1 MPDKNFFNLLKA
13 KMAALRP
20 REDQR
25 SAGWAALK
33 NQLDIAVP
41 QQPQRRP
48 LIVLPVLLFAALLST
63 NALWWHSS
71 HGTQVALDHV
81 EAKLA
86 AMESTIQSATAPQ
99 TIIKR
104 DTVWQIKC
112 LAAPVGRRE
121 APNQN
126 IGTSTI
132 STVDNSKKT
141 ISTTGEAIPGTS
153 RNQLDVV
160 QNNNTTNKEPR
171 AIPKTEK
178 QETATNTGVS
188 NTVLLPLELPGLQ
201 PLELPGLQPLEIPE
215 RRLEIANVLTVAT
228 ALESEPPIK
237 IFTKK
242 IAHTLRPKFYKI
254 GASAGWLN
262 AASKQLMHEG
272 GIAYNLQAEI
282 GLSPHLRLMADYSI
296 GKMHYKA
303 HSPDAIL
310 GTPDFPMLPT
320 TGHHYLEMDV
330 TGQRIQQFGLGLRY
344 SFAQLGKSRPFFG
357 LSWGGQTLKPFSIE
371 YEIQHEPSGAIE
383 KAVFNVTTKTQLKN
397 LMGINAGFE
406 ISLSNRIN
414 FIMQGFYQRQWKKS
428 NSAAPDLTGV
438 RAGINLS
445 L

>member
-1 MPDKNFFNLLKA
+1 
-13 KMAALRP
+13 
-20 REDQR
+20 
-25 SAGWAALK
+25 
-33 NQLDIAVP
+33 
-41 QQPQRRP
+41 
-48 LIVLPVLLFAALLST
+48 
-63 NALWWHSS
+63 
-71 HGTQVALDHV
+71 
-81 EAKLA
+81 
-86 AMESTIQSATAPQ
+86 
-99 TIIKR
+99 
-104 DTVWQIKC
+104 
-112 LAAPVGRRE
+112 
-121 APNQN
+121 
-126 IGTSTI
+126 
-132 STVDNSKKT
+132 
-141 ISTTGEAIPGTS
+141 
-153 RNQLDVV
+153 
-160 QNNNTTNKEPR
+160 
-171 AIPKTEK
+171 
-178 QETATNTGVS
+178 
-188 NTVLLPLELPGLQ
+188 
-201 PLELPGLQPLEIPE
+201 LELPGLQPLEIPE

>member
-33 NQLDIAVP
+33 NQLDTAAP
-41 QQPQRRP
+41 QQQQRRP
-48 LIVLPVLLFAALLST
+48 MVVLPVLLFAALLST

-71 HGTQVALDHV
+71 QGNQLALDHV

-86 AMESTIQSATAPQ
+86 AMESKMSNATEPQ
-99 TIIKR
+99 TIIQK
-104 DTVWQIKC
+104 DTVWQIIY
-112 LAAPVGRRE
+112 LAAPKDRRE
-121 APNQN
+121 KLNP
-126 IGTSTI
+126 IITTSTI
-132 STVDNSKKT
+132 STGDSPINPL
-141 ISTTGEAIPGTS
+141 STPKEATFGTAQ
-153 RNQLDVV
+153 NQLDIVRGDNSSNLKPISV
-160 QNNNTTNKEPR
+160 
-171 AIPKTEK
+171 AKTGR
-178 QETATNTGVS
+178 QETATNAGAS
-188 NTVLLPLELPGLQ
+188 NTVLLPLELPGPK
-201 PLELPGLQPLEIPE
+201 PLELPE
-215 RRLEIANVLTVAT
+215 RPLEIANVLTVAT

-272 GIAYNLQAEI
+272 GIAYDLQAEI
-282 GLSPHLRLMADYSI
+282 GLSRHLRLTADYSI

-303 HSPDAIL
+303 HIPEAIL
-310 GTPDFPMLPT
+310 GTPDFPMLPS

-428 NSAAPDLTGV
+428 TSAAPDLTGV